1 MLTSRAPAL
10 TTCIAQWGTIWCAG
24 PMTTPSPFWWCSG
37 GPLLSLPS
45 ATDPARDSSSS
56 GCLLPCRDYLPAA
69 FVHLKYPSI
78 LKNRLPSL
86 FLFII
91 DRYFTLSNKE
101 SNEIISNL
109 ISFMQKFLRLI
120 FSQVEQSDINEAS
133 GQSRKK
139 KERKKGAFF
148 EYPDIRILVAERLD
162 LSFQT
167 FREH

>member
-1 MLTSRAPAL
+1 
-10 TTCIAQWGTIWCAG
+10 
-24 PMTTPSPFWWCSG
+24 
-37 GPLLSLPS
+37 
-45 ATDPARDSSSS
+45 
-56 GCLLPCRDYLPAA
+56 
-69 FVHLKYPSI
+69 
-78 LKNRLPSL
+78 
-86 FLFII
+86 
-91 DRYFTLSNKE
+91 
-101 SNEIISNL
+101 
-109 ISFMQKFLRLI
+109 MQKFLRLI